1 MSDKLIKYLA
11 SLNSTET
18 QLGIYVDPENID
30 EFACSQYRPEG
41 WVCIGSP
48 DSLNFGFVPTDE
60 VIDSHLMGVD
70 SIEYKGKK
78 VRFNRKGLISAYSE
92 GRLDEEFQ
100 NWLMEEIEPTREDI
114 ALSEAEIFVSNR
126 LPEIIEQYQSDLAL
140 AE

>member
-18 QLGIYVDPENID
+18 QWGIYVDPENID
-30 EFACSQYRPEG
+30 EFTCSQYRPDG
-41 WVCIGSP
+41 WVRIGSP
-48 DSLNFGFVPTDE
+48 DSLSFRFVPTDE

-92 GRLDEEFQ
+92 GRLDEEF
-100 NWLMEEIEPTREDI
+100 NDWLMEEIEPTREAI
-114 ALSEAEIFVSNR
+114 SLSEAETFVSDR
-126 LPEIIEQYQSDLAL
+126 LPEIIEKYQSDLAL

>member
-30 EFACSQYRPEG
+30 EFTCSQYRPDG
-41 WVCIGSP
+41 WVRIGSP
-48 DSLNFGFVPTDE
+48 DSLSFGFVPTDE

-78 VRFNRKGLISAYSE
+78 VLFNRKGLISAYSE
-92 GRLDEEFQ
+92 WRLDEEFQ
-100 NWLMEEIEPTREDI
+100 YCLMEEDE
-114 ALSEAEIFVSNR
+114 
-126 LPEIIEQYQSDLAL
+126 
-140 AE
+140 

>member
-1 MSDKLIKYLA
+1 MSDKLIKYLS

-18 QLGIYVDPENID
+18 QWGIYVDPENID
-30 EFACSQYRPEG
+30 EFTCSQCRPDG
-41 WVCIGSP
+41 WVRIGSP
-48 DSLNFGFVPTDE
+48 DSLSFGFVPTDAA
-60 VIDSHLMGVD
+60 IDSHLMGVD

-78 VRFNRKGLISAYSE
+78 FRFNRKGLISAYSE

-100 NWLMEEIEPTREDI
+100 DWLMEEIEPTREDI
-114 ALSEAEIFVSNR
+114 SLNEAETFVSNR